1 MDINLKDIRQRWNKA
16 KLTKTAAF
24 WVAVGAILLTMYL
37 GFAQAGWVTGGTAL
51 QLAERT
57 SEEAVVARL
66 APICVAQFDQSLERD
81 QKLAEL
87 KEVNT
92 SSQRT
97 TFVKD
102 QGWATMP
109 GETAPD
115 DKVARECADQIN
127 LIGE

>member
-1 MDINLKDIRQRWNKA
+1 MDINLKDFRQRWNKA
-16 KLTKTAAF
+16 KPTKTVTF
-24 WVAVGAILLTMYL
+24 WIAVGAILLTMYL

-51 QLAERT
+51 QMAERT

-66 APICVAQFDQSLERD
+66 APICVAQFDQDIERD
-81 QKLAEL
+81 QKLTDL
-87 KEVNT
+87 KEVTT
-92 SSQRT
+92 STRRA

-109 GETAPD
+109 GESGPD
-115 DKVARECADQIN
+115 DKVARECAEQIM